1 MEKYEK
7 KYTELSRYVDNIVA
21 SESDICK
28 RFEKDLR
35 RDIHKS
41 ITIIAKWTKFSQL
54 VETTLRVEQSLV
66 EEKLEVESSRDISS
80 TSSFRG

>member
-41 ITIIAKWTKFSQL
+41 ITIIAKWTKF
-54 VETTLRVEQSLV
+54 
-66 EEKLEVESSRDISS
+66 
-80 TSSFRG
+80 